1 MVFDRIWVRVS
12 RKAGI
17 TRVDL
22 GSKVFFAKC

>member
-12 RKAGI
+12 RKVVI

-22 GSKVFFAKC
+22 RSKAFFTKC